1 MKLEQRIAST
11 AKDETAAEAT
21 ENKREPRATN
31 DQAGGGLR
39 RDANSR
45 IRKPVSNKIQ
55 ICFCVFGIN
64 VIYIVC
70 SVGLL
75 NLCLLTQFVC
85 RIIICHLQSHCLE
98 CFQRMKTQA

>member
-1 MKLEQRIAST
+1 MKLEQRIASN

-21 ENKREPRATN
+21 ENRREPRATN
-31 DQAGGGLR
+31 DQAAGGLR

-55 ICFCVFGIN
+55 ICFCAFGIN

-70 SVGLL
+70 RFVKLVFIDK
-75 NLCLLTQFVC
+75 FVC